1 MQTGSVSLTP
11 MQEAMLRATGR
22 ELASVKPVAGGFV
35 ACLIRGGE
43 RVEALGINPNQAVIN
58 ALKEAVR
65 R

>member
-1 MQTGSVSLTP
+1 MQTKAVTLTP

-22 ELASVKPVAGGFV
+22 SIASITPVAGGFV
-35 ACLIRGGE
+35 ACLVKGNE
-43 RVEALGINPNQAVIN
+43 RVEALGSNQAQAVTN